1 MTKKKNKDENKK
13 DETKEIIK
21 RRRHILCSSS
31 SSFRPAYYFRPAS
44 RRFPQEY
51 FSVCVVCASSGHVTP
66 PIETQPATSAASPT
80 QPEVTS
86 TSGQE
91 RKFFPNENE
100 VNEFFF
106 FGRIRR
112 TRKRNRKCHLLPVS
126 RPPPREINR
135 PSERIFSDWSQKL
148 KKNKRGSD
156 ADFRSD
162 PTGSGRPEKKK
173 IPEVGGEWSLGDA
186 CGRIGRP
193 FCSISPTGSHQL
205 FPTST

>member
-51 FSVCVVCASSGHVTP
+51 FSVCVCVVCASSGHVTP

-106 FGRIRR
+106 FR
-112 TRKRNRKCHLLPVS
+112 THPKNPEAKPEVPS
-126 RPPPREINR
+126 TSGQSPPPPDQVNA
-135 PSERIFSDWSQKL
+135 FSRTGP
-148 KKNKRGSD
+148 KN
-156 ADFRSD
+156 
-162 PTGSGRPEKKK
+162 
-173 IPEVGGEWSLGDA
+173 
-186 CGRIGRP
+186 
-193 FCSISPTGSHQL
+193 
-205 FPTST
+205 

>member
-106 FGRIRR
+106 SDASEEPGSETGSAIYFRS
-112 TRKRNRKCHLLPVS
+112 VA
-126 RPPPREINR
+126 PPPEKSTDQVNA
-135 PSERIFSDWSQKL
+135 FSRTGPKNL
-148 KKNKRGSD
+148 KNKRGSD

-162 PTGSGRPEKKK
+162 PTGSGRPEKK

-193 FCSISPTGSHQL
+193 FCSTSPTGSHQL